1 MLTQAITETRIDRS
15 PDDLAASRLRRS
27 FREQARA
34 GNALHLIDLSGLATL
49 DTNTL
54 GVLIAALRAT
64 REVGGAV
71 RLVATAPDVL
81 SVLAVTVLDHLM
93 PVHASARD
101 ARAAFEQPS
110 QISA

>member
-1 MLTQAITETRIDRS
+1 MPTQAITETRIDR
-15 PDDLAASRLRRS
+15 PLDDLGASRLRRS

-34 GNALHLIDLSGLATL
+34 GQGLQLVDLSDLATL

-71 RLVATAPDVL
+71 RVVATAPGVL
-81 SVLAVTVLDHLM
+81 DVLAVTVLDHLI
-93 PVHASARD
+93 PVHASTSD
-101 ARAAFEQPS
+101 ARASFGPPS
-110 QISA
+110 GITA